1 MINIEIFFWV
11 STYHFSFCRLGSRG
25 GKGGG
30 GETAAAALQGRRRLR
45 ATATTL
51 RHVATARARATEVG
65 FPPDFFPSMN
75 RFLRFPSN
83 LQNGCMKI
91 VLGFFAI
98 Y

>member
-1 MINIEIFFWV
+1 MA
-11 STYHFSFCRLGSRG
+11 
-25 GKGGG
+25 
-30 GETAAAALQGRRRLR
+30 TASCEATLR
-45 ATATTL
+45 QVATATA
-51 RHVATARARATEVG
+51 ATTEVG
-65 FPPDFFPSMN
+65 FPPNFFPSTN